1 MVRILGNLWIAPLNY
16 LVFTY
21 EIIPWL
27 VIFCPQLFQTCLA
40 LRLPLA
46 VPFTFSFL
54 ENSPF
59 ANQMFSTY
67 AGLMGQ
73 ADGTYNQHRCLM
85 MITFLCY
92 VLPSIFS
99 LHV

>member
-1 MVRILGNLWIAPLNY
+1 MESVVRILGNLWIAPLNY

-59 ANQMFSTY
+59 ANQMFSNY
-67 AGLMGQ
+67 AGI
-73 ADGTYNQHRCLM
+73 DGPGRRE
-85 MITFLCY
+85 I
-92 VLPSIFS
+92 
-99 LHV
+99 